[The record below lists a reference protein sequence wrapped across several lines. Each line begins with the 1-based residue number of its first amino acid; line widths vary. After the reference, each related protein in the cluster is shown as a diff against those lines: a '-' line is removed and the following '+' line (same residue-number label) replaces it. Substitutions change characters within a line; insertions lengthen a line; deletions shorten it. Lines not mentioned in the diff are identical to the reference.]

1 MSSFGGGCSSASLLS
16 GIIAWRDGWWLMCS
30 VFEERV
36 SEMCDLRDVSVRKL
50 MYEWVVVAVGGG
62 ISVVLGHVGVSTSVF
77 VTMVDCVCGFG
88 D

>member
-1 MSSFGGGCSSASLLS
+1 M
-16 GIIAWRDGWWLMCS
+16 IS
-30 VFEERV
+30 V
-36 SEMCDLRDVSVRKL
+36 RDVSFRKL
-50 MYEWVVVAVGGG
+50 MYEWVVVAMGGD

>member
-1 MSSFGGGCSSASLLS
+1 
-16 GIIAWRDGWWLMCS
+16 
-30 VFEERV
+30 V